1 MSADYRRF
9 WGAIAVVAE
18 TFRADD
24 PNILGNVRGLS
35 QHLESLPLEQQ
46 RVIRSDL
53 ELLMVHFTKLPLYL
67 SVPGHHEHHQ

>member
-24 PNILGNVRGLS
+24 PKLLGNVQGLS

-67 SVPGHHEHHQ
+67 SVPGHHQHHR

>member
-24 PNILGNVRGLS
+24 PQILGNVRGLAE
-35 QHLESLPLEQQ
+35 HLESLPPEQQ

-53 ELLMVHFTKLPLYL
+53 ELLTVHFTKLPLYL
-67 SVPGHHEHHQ
+67 SVPGRHLR